1 MHDIEHSSDHVLLQ
15 VRLILG
21 FVMLLQKPRPHI
33 FGMTASPVNTRPQ
46 DTEMKLTQTMQQLER
61 NLDAQIIT
69 VINRDPVIAAAPLPE
84 LKLVNYSCKHD
95 SDAVQELQGGH
106 EG

>member
-1 MHDIEHSSDHVLLQ
+1 MMHDIEQSSDRVLQ
-15 VRLILG
+15 VRLVLG
-21 FVMLLQKPRPHI
+21 FVTLLQKPRPHI

-46 DTEMKLTQTMQQLER
+46 DTETKLTGTMQQLER

-84 LKLVNYSCKHD
+84 LIVVNYSCKHD
-95 SDAVQELQGGH
+95 SDAMQELQGEC

>member
-1 MHDIEHSSDHVLLQ
+1 
-15 VRLILG
+15 
-21 FVMLLQKPRPHI
+21 
-33 FGMTASPVNTRPQ
+33 MTASPVNTRPQ

-95 SDAVQELQGGH
+95 SDAMQTLQGEC

>member
-1 MHDIEHSSDHVLLQ
+1 MPCCKCSAVTLVLS
-15 VRLILG
+15 

-46 DTEMKLTQTMQQLER
+46 DTEIRLTQTMQQLER
-61 NLDAQIIT
+61 NLDVQIIT

-84 LKLVNYSCKHD
+84 LKLVKYSCQHD
-95 SDAVQELQGGH
+95 SDAMQELQGEC